1 MADESPHLIPE
12 TSLHS
17 TPHADHDY
25 SPRCPFCVIA
35 HTYKAI
41 PPTSAERNPAL
52 EPEQLDPPSYVLYSS
67 EHVIAFL
74 DIMPLTRGHVLVAPR
89 KHRVKVGDLSPD
101 EGAEIGRVLPLLSR
115 SVMKA
120 VMPDIPHQKVDYN
133 VVQNNGPG
141 AAQVV
146 PHVHFHIVPRPPLNY
161 VTPKESKSK
170 SETQYPPNAQPT
182 GFNRTRI
189 LFGRGMRD
197 DLDYDDA
204 AVLVE
209 DMRRCIRE
217 EWEASSAGKRE
228 AKVEQDKSSVGNPE
242 QRKGAWKV

>member
-1 MADESPHLIPE
+1 MADEFAQLVPE
-12 TSLHS
+12 TSHHS
-17 TPHADHDY
+17 RPHTDHDF

-35 HTYKAI
+35 RTYN
-41 PPTSAERNPAL
+41 PTSPSAAEGNPGL
-52 EPEQLDPPSYVLYSS
+52 NPEQLDPPSFVLYSS
-67 EHVIAFL
+67 EHIIAFL

-89 KHRVKVGDLSPD
+89 KHRIKVGDLSPD

-115 SVMKA
+115 AIMKA
-120 VMPDIPHQKVDYN
+120 VMPNIPHQQVDYN

-161 VTPKESKSK
+161 VTPKRSTPMAK
-170 SETQYPPNAQPT
+170 TQYPANAQPT
-182 GFNRTRI
+182 GFNRTRV
-189 LFGRGMRD
+189 LFGRGPRD
-197 DLDYDDA
+197 DLDYEDS

-217 EWEASSAGKRE
+217 EWERSSAGTRE
-228 AKVEQDKSSVGNPE
+228 ASVDQDQRSMGNSE
-242 QRKGAWKV
+242 SRKCVWKV